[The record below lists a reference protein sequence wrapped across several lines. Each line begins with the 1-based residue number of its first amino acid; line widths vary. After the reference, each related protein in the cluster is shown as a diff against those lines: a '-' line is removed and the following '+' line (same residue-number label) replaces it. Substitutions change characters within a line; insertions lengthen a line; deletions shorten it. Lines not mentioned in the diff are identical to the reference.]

1 MAQSFSGAERK
12 KVNVMMEIKSAS
24 LPNVTSPKELKV
36 TWARS
41 NKQLPTKVKQI
52 DAQNTVAVFKDK
64 FMCDAGLRYDAANNI
79 WLPDLNDLTLYCGS
93 DIVGVCKFDI
103 SQLIDVN
110 PIVHKVVL
118 KPETVQEE
126 STPTE
131 MVFKG
136 NAEEYGNAYIEF
148 VVKVGS
154 NRATT
159 ASRMSTRM
167 ASGAAA
173 MDGNVQGHV
182 DSAIEGVRVQYQP
195 KIDALNDC
203 LTKYKQQTEELLA
216 KKESLEKRLN
226 ENMVLNPG
234 DEAE

>member
-1 MAQSFSGAERK
+1 M
-12 KVNVMMEIKSAS
+12 
-24 LPNVTSPKELKV
+24 
-36 TWARS
+36 
-41 NKQLPTKVKQI
+41 
-52 DAQNTVAVFKDK
+52 
-64 FMCDAGLRYDAANNI
+64 
-79 WLPDLNDLTLYCGS
+79 
-93 DIVGVCKFDI
+93 
-103 SQLIDVN
+103 
-110 PIVHKVVL
+110 VL

-136 NAEEYGNAYIEF
+136 NAEEYGNAEIEF
-148 VVKVGS
+148 IVKVGS

-159 ASRMSTRM
+159 ANRMSSRL

-203 LTKYKQQTEELLA
+203 LTKYKQ
-216 KKESLEKRLN
+216 
-226 ENMVLNPG
+226 
-234 DEAE
+234 